1 MLKKFLVLTAFLTCL
16 ACNCAANAQSLYSGD
31 VSNIIDAF
39 KVVGNKLGFRVWGT
53 EYYTYKGIKRCELH
67 FGNTENNLIRFRLNN
82 DNSVARMLIT
92 IPNSYDVSSGLE
104 DGFQAGV
111 LAAVACI
118 AYGVEE
124 NEYKQM
130 WDSLTVDI
138 FDNLFSSHIHKKY
151 YAWSSRTQQY
161 ITMDVEM
168 DTSKVDFYFYID

>member
-1 MLKKFLVLTAFLTCL
+1 MLKKFFVLTTFLTCL
-16 ACNCAANAQSLYSGD
+16 ACGVTTNAQSLYSGD

-67 FGNTENNLIRFRLNN
+67 FGNKTDNLVRFRLNN
-82 DNSVARMLIT
+82 NNSVSRMLIT
-92 IPNSYDVSSGLE
+92 IPNSYDTSGIE
-104 DGFQAGV
+104 DGFQAGA

-130 WDSLTVDI
+130 WDSLIVDI
-138 FDNLFSSHIHKKY
+138 FDNLFSTHIHKKY

-161 ITMDVEM
+161 VTMDVEM
-168 DTSKVDFYFYID
+168 DTSKLDLYFYVD